1 MTARNELSLRQLE
14 IFGTLMLHRTMVE
27 TAGEIGVSQPAVSI
41 ALRQLETELGFAL
54 FERRGKR
61 LLPTEEARSLFR
73 EIEPVFRQLRS
84 VEAHARELRDGT
96 EGILRMIA
104 TAPLG
109 NAVVPGALKR
119 FLAERPNVA
128 VQYDVARLDDV
139 IEAVEI
145 GSAEI
150 GLVLGLRTHPAVSVR
165 TLHETRMVALVPPAH
180 PLAGAPSIDPAAA
193 AEHGFIGLDR
203 VSRLGQLL
211 QGTFVTASVEYA
223 PRVIVRNCHTAA
235 VLANA
240 GMGLAV
246 VDPFTASFLTNL
258 DLVRRPFEPGIPIGA
273 GVLSRPGAALSRVA
287 HSFVDVLDGELGA
300 FAPGRKG

>member
-1 MTARNELSLRQLE
+1 MTARDDLSLRQLE
-14 IFGTLMLHRTMVE
+14 IFGTLMMHRTTVE
-27 TAGEIGVSQPAVSI
+27 TAAEIGVSQPAVS
-41 ALRQLETELGFAL
+41 AAVKQLEADLGFAL

-61 LLPTEEARSLFR
+61 LHPTDEARSLFR
-73 EIEPVFRQLRS
+73 EIEPVFRQLGS
-84 VEAHARELRDGT
+84 VVTHARELRDGT
-96 EGILRMIA
+96 EGVLRMIA

-119 FLAERPNVA
+119 FLAARPNVT

-145 GSAEI
+145 GAVEI
-150 GLVLGLRTHPAVSVR
+150 GLALGLKSHPAVSVR

-180 PLAGAPSIDPAAA
+180 PLAGAASVDPAAA
-193 AEHGFIGLDR
+193 AAHGFIGLDR

-211 QGTFVTASVEYA
+211 QGRFVASDVEYA

-258 DLVRRPFEPGIPIGA
+258 DLVRRPFVPEIPIGA
-273 GVLSRPGAALSRVA
+273 CVLARPEATLSRVA
-287 HSFVDVLDGELGA
+287 EGFVDAFDDELGSCV
-300 FAPGRKG
+300 P